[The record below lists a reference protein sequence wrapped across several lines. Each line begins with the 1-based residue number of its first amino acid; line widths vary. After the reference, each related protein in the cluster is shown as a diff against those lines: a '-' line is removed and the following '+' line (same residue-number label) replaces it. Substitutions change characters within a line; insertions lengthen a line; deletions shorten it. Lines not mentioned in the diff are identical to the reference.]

1 MAKAIELGLKMLAP
15 FSPIEEAK
23 KNFEFVRQ
31 RPFRTIKLWAKVLPR
46 KQHAVRG
53 EDAHWLLLS
62 LDP

>member
-31 RPFRTIKLWAKVLPR
+31 RPFRTIKLWA
-46 KQHAVRG
+46 
-53 EDAHWLLLS
+53 
-62 LDP
+62 